1 MPLRLL
7 ASLSAL
13 CLPVSADPQRLV
25 ELHVVQP
32 AAAAHQRSI
41 VVDKFWQ
48 FFNHLL
54 AHMNR
59 YRKDISS
66 GRAARI
72 NRDNSVDDI
81 KYSLKLTTPNTI
93 RIDGQTDA
101 TVT

>member
-1 MPLRLL
+1 MDQVLDRTYFNHE
-7 ASLSAL
+7 
-13 CLPVSADPQRLV
+13 DI
-25 ELHVVQP
+25 VQP

-54 AHMNR
+54 AHMNP

-81 KYSLKLTTPNTI
+81 KYPLKLTTPNTI